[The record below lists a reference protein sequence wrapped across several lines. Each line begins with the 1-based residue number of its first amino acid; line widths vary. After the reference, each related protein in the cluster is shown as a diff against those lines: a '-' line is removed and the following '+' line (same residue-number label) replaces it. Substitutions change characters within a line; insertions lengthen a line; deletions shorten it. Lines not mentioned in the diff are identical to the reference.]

1 MRNALAWHRLVTCT
15 APLFSPLG
23 LTTPALACSNNGLG
37 QIRRYVKSQPAAAT
51 PASMEWKRQSSTP
64 SEDAVLADHTN
75 EPITEM
81 QRHTVEVIKDTQ
93 RPIQRS
99 SNATKTGPSSKQ
111 TKNK

>member
-1 MRNALAWHRLVTCT
+1 MSRVSQQPRHQRVWNGKGKV
-15 APLFSPLG
+15 PL
-23 LTTPALACSNNGLG
+23 
-37 QIRRYVKSQPAAAT
+37 
-51 PASMEWKRQSSTP
+51 P
-64 SEDAVLADHTN
+64 SEDAVVADHTN

-93 RPIQRS
+93 QPIQKS